1 MVMRKCLLFLLLSAA
16 CTGAW
21 GQEAIVPSDLQPGGI
36 REISLPRPGEY
47 VAKIFSTRN
56 DTPAT
61 ATESIVVK
69 AVATHASPRLQYSA
83 NSYGATWLQ
92 NLGFIALAV
101 TKAVVYPYAPDGY
114 NPDD

>member
-1 MVMRKCLLFLLLSAA
+1 MVMRKYLLCLLLSAV

-21 GQEAIVPSDLQPGGI
+21 GQEAAAPSGWQPGDLVEI
-36 REISLPRPGEY
+36 RLARPGEY
-47 VAKIFSTRN
+47 VTKVFSARN